1 MVIVEQA
8 LLLKFI
14 DTLRAVQ
21 LPPIFATPPLDCAGF
36 IKLATHSLDK
46 LSSPFT
52 LTVYSCEM
60 PDPATEVTVSKNDLL
75 ALSKHMLILKHATR
89 SPETSNSLPLTVGPV
104 AGGEIASVIA

>member
-8 LLLKFI
+8 LLLKLI

-21 LPPIFATPPLDCAGF
+21 LPAIFTTPPLVCAGF

-60 PDPATEVTVSKNDLL
+60 PDPDTGVTGSANDLL
-75 ALSKHMLILKHATR
+75 VLSKHMSICKHETR
-89 SPETSNSLPLTVGPV
+89 SPETSNSLPLTVGSV
-104 AGGEIASVIA
+104 VGVIAAVIA